1 MLIALV
7 FMAPTVAVLS
17 KDFDEFKTSIEAK
30 LSTLTSSLDIV
41 KCAVVKCKPDHVK
54 QLQKEMEELK
64 ASLTYINKEF
74 EAVKLENTALAAT
87 NKKLVE
93 SNDVLVRKVAAL
105 EQYSR
110 ANNLEIRGVPVTQG
124 EDCVEIVKQLG
135 DEIGCTVQTD
145 DIDTAHR
152 VPTHNANHK
161 NIIVRFCSRDKRTE
175 FLSNARKSRP
185 TTACLG
191 VLGESPKGTTANS
204 ELECQEASTTDDR
217 EERKSRVQP
226 VYVNEHLTPENKILF
241 GKALELKKQN
251 KWMFLWTDHCVIK
264 ARKTLDSRVHRI
276 SCSQDLR
283 VFGV

>member
-1 MLIALV
+1 
-7 FMAPTVAVLS
+7 
-17 KDFDEFKTSIEAK
+17 
-30 LSTLTSSLDIV
+30 
-41 KCAVVKCKPDHVK
+41 
-54 QLQKEMEELK
+54 MEELK
-64 ASLTYINKEF
+64 KSLDFINKEF
-74 EAVKLENTALAAT
+74 EAVKLHNTALVAT

-93 SNDVLVRKVAAL
+93 SNDVLARKVAAL

-124 EDCVEIVKQLG
+124 EECLDIVKQLG
-135 DEIGCTVQTD
+135 DAIGCTVQTE

-152 VPTHNANHK
+152 VPTHNASHK

-191 VLGESPKGTTANS
+191 VLGESSQQATANTEGQGDS
-204 ELECQEASTTDDR
+204 NTVGDR
-217 EERKSRVQP
+217 YQKSRVQP
-226 VYVNEHLTPENKILF
+226 IYVNEHLTPENKILF
-241 GKALELKKQN
+241 GKALELKKQS

-276 SCSQDLR
+276 TCDQDLR
-283 VFGV
+283 VFG